1 MPDRFPTEVD
11 TVTHLATPAPE
22 ASRAVRIGIDVG
34 GTFTDAV
41 ALEEGTGA
49 LLGQVKVPTTHTAVE
64 GVALGIVQALQQ
76 LMRTVGIAPEEVR
89 FIAHGTTQA
98 TNALLEGD
106 VTPVGIVAAGK
117 GLEGARVR
125 SETQVGS
132 IELSPG
138 KRLETFPAFVET
150 EAFGPAVRLLRE
162 KGAGVIVAA
171 AAFSVD
177 DPALE
182 QQIMAAAEAEG
193 LPATG
198 THEISSLYGLRVRTR
213 TAVINASIL
222 PRMVETANM
231 TEASVRQTGIP
242 APLMIMRCD
251 GGVMTVGEVRRR
263 PILTLLSG
271 PAAGVAGALMFEK
284 VSQGLFLE
292 VGGTSV
298 DISAVKDGRVM
309 VDYAEVGGHKT
320 YVRSLDVR
328 TVGVAGG
335 SLLRLVNGRIAD
347 VGPRSAH
354 IAGLDYAVYTDPSEI
369 VAPELE
375 SFAPRPGDPA
385 DYLCIRCANG
395 KRFALTT
402 ACAANLLGY
411 VLPEHYAYGNAES
424 AWLAFAP
431 LAKRLGM
438 TPEEAARETLKVA
451 VAKVVPVVEALLQ
464 RYELDRRSTTLVG
477 GGGGAATLIPVLGEM
492 LGMTWR
498 LARNHEVISPIGV
511 ALALVR
517 ETVERTLPSPTQQDI
532 LRVRRE
538 AEEAALRSGAA
549 EGTVEVHVEVDPVRN
564 LVRATATGATELRTR
579 TAQRPNPTEAELQA
593 IAATAIGNP
602 TVKTVAHIGGWW
614 VFEGVLTEKTLFGLM
629 RRERHQFRVL
639 DSEGTIRLAREEMTV
654 QTTRIAQ
661 WQSALETTL
670 SRATTYGDSGAVLPD
685 LFLLCGS
692 HLIDLSGLQT
702 QAQITTLASTE
713 LAGYAPDEH
722 LALLSIRRK

>member
-1 MPDRFPTEVD
+1 LTGSAGLTEFSS
-11 TVTHLATPAPE
+11 
-22 ASRAVRIGIDVG
+22 ASAARAVRIGIDVG

-41 ALEEGTGA
+41 ALEEGTGE
-49 LLGQVKVPTTHTAVE
+49 LLGQVKTPTTHTAPE

-76 LMRTVGIAPEEVR
+76 LMQTVGIAPEQVR

-106 VTPVGIVAAGK
+106 VTSVGIVATGK

-132 IELSPG
+132 LELAPG
-138 KRLETFPAFVET
+138 KRLETFHTFVES
-150 EAFGPAVRLLRE
+150 EEFGPAVRLLRE
-162 KGAGVIVAA
+162 RGAGVIVAA
-171 AAFSVD
+171 SAFSVD

-182 QQIMAAAEAEG
+182 QKIVAAAGEEG

-198 THEISSLYGLRVRTR
+198 TYEISSLYGLRVRTR

-222 PRMVETANM
+222 PRMVETADM
-231 TEASVRQTGIP
+231 TERSVQQTGIP

-271 PAAGVAGALMFEK
+271 PAAGVAGALMYEK

-309 VDYAEVGGHKT
+309 VEYAEVGGHKT

-335 SLLRLVNGRIAD
+335 SLLRLERGRIVD

-354 IAGLDYAVYTDPSEI
+354 IAGLEYAVYADPSQI
-369 VAPELE
+369 VSPILE
-375 SFAPRPGDPA
+375 TFAPRPGDPA
-385 DYLCIRCANG
+385 DYLRIRCANG
-395 KRFALTT
+395 SLFALTT
-402 ACAANLLGY
+402 ACAANLLGL
-411 VLPEHYAYGNAES
+411 VLPEHYAYGSAES
-424 AWLAFAP
+424 ARRAFAP
-431 LAKRLGM
+431 LAAALGG
-438 TPEEAARETLKVA
+438 TVEAAAQEALRVA
-451 VAKVVPVVEALLQ
+451 TAKAIPTIEALLQ
-464 RYELDRRSTTLVG
+464 HYKLDKRSTTLIG
-477 GGGGAATLIPVLGEM
+477 GGGGAATLVPALGAA
-492 LGMTWR
+492 LGMEWR
-498 LARNHEVISPIGV
+498 LARNHQVISPIGV

-549 EGTVEVHVEVDPVRN
+549 EGTIEIHVEVDSVRN
-564 LVRATATGATELRTR
+564 LVRATATGATELRARDNGAETR
-579 TAQRPNPTEAELQA
+579 TEAELQH
-593 IAATAIGNP
+593 IAATAIGSA
-602 TVKTVAHIGGWW
+602 TVTTVAQVGGWW
-614 VFEGVLTEKTLFGLM
+614 IFEGVLTEKALFGLM
-629 RRERHQFRVL
+629 RKERRLFRIL
-639 DSEGTIRLAREEMTV
+639 DSEGVVRLAKEALTV
-654 QTTRIAQ
+654 QVSPVGQ
-661 WQSALETTL
+661 WRSALDQVLT
-670 SRATTYGDSGAVLPD
+670 SATTYGDAGAVLPD
-685 LFLLCGS
+685 LTLLCGS
-692 HLIDLSGLQT
+692 RLIDLSGLQT
-702 QAQITTLASTE
+702 RDQILTLATTE
-713 LAGYAPDEH
+713 LVGYSPDES
-722 LALLSIRRK
+722 LALLCQRRRA

>member
-1 MPDRFPTEVD
+1 
-11 TVTHLATPAPE
+11 
-22 ASRAVRIGIDVG
+22 VRIGIDVG

-41 ALEEGTGA
+41 ALEDGTGA
-49 LLGQVKVPTTHTAVE
+49 LLGQVKTPTTHSAPE

-76 LMRTVGIAPEEVR
+76 LMQTVGISPEQVR

-106 VTPVGIVAAGK
+106 VTPVGIVATGK

-132 IELSPG
+132 LELAPG
-138 KRLETFPAFVET
+138 KKLETFHSFVET
-150 EAFGPAVRLLRE
+150 EEFGAAVRLLRE
-162 KGAGVIVAA
+162 RGAGVIVAA
-171 AAFSVD
+171 SAFSVD

-182 QQIMAAAEAEG
+182 QKIMAAAALEG

-198 THEISSLYGLRVRTR
+198 TYEISSLYGLRVRTR

-222 PRMVETANM
+222 PRMVETADM
-231 TEASVRQTGIP
+231 TERSVQQTGIP

-271 PAAGVAGALMFEK
+271 PAAGVAGALMYEK

-298 DISAVKDGRVM
+298 DISAVRDGRVM

-335 SLLRLVNGRIAD
+335 SLLRLDRGRITD

-354 IAGLDYAVYTDPSEI
+354 IAGLEYAVYADPSQI
-369 VAPELE
+369 VGPVLE
-375 SFAPRPGDPA
+375 TFSPRPGDPA
-385 DYLCIRCANG
+385 DYLRIRCSNG
-395 KRFALTT
+395 LSFALTT

-411 VLPEHYAYGNAES
+411 VLPDHYAYGNAES
-424 AWLAFAP
+424 VRRAFAP
-431 LAKRLGM
+431 LAERLGG
-438 TPEEAARETLKVA
+438 TVEEAAQEVLRVA
-451 VAKVVPVVEALLQ
+451 AAKVIPTIEALLQ
-464 RYELDRRSTTLVG
+464 TYKLDRRGTTLIG
-477 GGGGAATLIPVLGEM
+477 GGGGASVLVPA
-492 LGMTWR
+492 LGAALRMEWR
-498 LARNHEVISPIGV
+498 LAHNHQVISPIGV

-549 EGTVEVHVEVDPVRN
+549 EGTIEVHVEVDPVRN
-564 LVRATATGATELRTR
+564 LVRATATGATELRARDQGAPTR
-579 TAQRPNPTEAELQA
+579 TEQELQT
-593 IAATAIGNP
+593 IAAAAIGSP
-602 TVKTVAHIGGWW
+602 TVKTVAHVGGWW
-614 VFEGVLTEKTLFGLM
+614 VFEGVLTEKALFGLVRKE
-629 RRERHQFRVL
+629 RRLFRVL
-639 DSEGTIRLAREEMTV
+639 DSEGIVRLAKEGLTV
-654 QTTRIAQ
+654 QVSPVGK
-661 WQSALETTL
+661 WQTALDQIL
-670 SRATTYGDSGAVLPD
+670 KSATTYGDSGAVLPD
-685 LFLLCGS
+685 LTLLCGS
-692 HLIDLSGLQT
+692 RLIDLSGLQT
-702 QAQITTLASTE
+702 RDQIVTLASTE
-713 LAGYAPDEH
+713 LAGYAPDEP
-722 LALLSIRRK
+722 LALLCLRRRA

>member
-1 MPDRFPTEVD
+1 M
-11 TVTHLATPAPE
+11 
-22 ASRAVRIGIDVG
+22 RIGIDVG

-41 ALEEGTGA
+41 ALDDVTGE
-49 LLGQVKVPTTHTAVE
+49 LLGQVKTPTTHAAAE

-76 LMRTVGIAPEEVR
+76 LMQTVGIAPEQVR

-106 VTPVGIVAAGK
+106 VTPVGIVAAGR

-132 IELSPG
+132 LELAPG
-138 KRLETFPAFVET
+138 KRLETFHSFVDT
-150 EAFGPAVRLLRE
+150 EEFGDAVRLLKER
-162 KGAGVIVAA
+162 GAGVIVAA

-182 QQIMAAAEAEG
+182 QKIMAAATDAG
-193 LPATG
+193 LAATG

-231 TEASVRQTGIP
+231 TEASVQQTGIP

-271 PAAGVAGALMFEK
+271 PAAGVAGALMYEK

-298 DISAVKDGRVM
+298 DISAVRDGRVM
-309 VDYAEVGGHKT
+309 VEYAEVGGHKT

-335 SLLRLVNGRIAD
+335 SLLRLGSNGRIAD

-354 IAGLDYAVYTDPSEI
+354 IAGLEYAVYADPAEI
-369 VAPELE
+369 VAPVLE
-375 SFAPRPGDPA
+375 CFAPRPGDPT
-385 DYLCIRCANG
+385 DYVRIRCANG
-395 KRFALTT
+395 LCFALTT
-402 ACAANLLGY
+402 ACAANLLGL
-411 VLPEHYAYGNAES
+411 VLPEHYAYGSAE
-424 AWLAFAP
+424 AARRAFAP
-431 LAKRLGM
+431 LAERLGG
-438 TPEEAARETLKVA
+438 TVEEAAQEVLRVA
-451 VAKVVPVVEALLQ
+451 TAKVTPIVEALLQ
-464 RYELDRRSTTLVG
+464 HYKLDKRGTTLIG
-477 GGGGAATLIPVLGEM
+477 GGGGAAALVPALGTA
-492 LGMTWR
+492 LGMEWR
-498 LARNHEVISPIGV
+498 LARNHQVISPIGV

-517 ETVERTLPSPTQQDI
+517 ETVERTLVAPTQQDI

-564 LVRATATGATELRTR
+564 LVRATATGATELRARDARIETR
-579 TAQRPNPTEAELQA
+579 TEAELQA
-593 IAATAIGNP
+593 IAAASIGSP
-602 TVKTVAHIGGWW
+602 TVKTAAHVGGWW
-614 VFEGVLTEKTLFGLM
+614 IFEGILTEKALFGLL
-629 RRERHQFRVL
+629 RKERHLFRVL
-639 DSEGTIRLAREEMTV
+639 DSEGIVRLAKEGLTV
-654 QTTRIAQ
+654 QISLAGK
-661 WQSALETTL
+661 WQAALDQAL
-670 SRATTYGDSGAVLPD
+670 QAATTYGDSGAVLPD

-692 HLIDLSGLQT
+692 RLIDLSGLQT
-702 QAQITTLASTE
+702 RDQIATLATTE
-713 LAGYAPDEH
+713 LAGYPPAEP
-722 LALLSIRRK
+722 LALLSIRRA